1 MEHSFNTKLA
11 EILGIEKAVL
21 VRHFFFWIAK
31 NAANRVHFHD
41 GRYWTYNSASALAE
55 LFPYLSADSIKRHI
69 KKLVDD
75 GFLLKGNYN
84 KVKMDRTN
92 WYALSDYAESIM
104 QKCEMDCAILHNG
117 KCENARPIPD
127 IITDI
132 ESDNSYREKELFS
145 NENKEK
151 EKAEAE
157 LCPKNTVTEK
167 PAHDEGGAKENL
179 SMPRTKEKESSA
191 KERESLSFVREDML
205 DMFKEFLAYRREICH
220 PLRPVSYERAY
231 KQLLELSNGD
241 SLLARK
247 IIDQSI
253 ANGWRGLFKLKTND
267 TTRTNE
273 RTATNHRLFVTPRD
287 PNEPERDDLPF

>member
-31 NAANRVHFHD
+31 NAANRVHFHE

-55 LFPYLSADSIKRHI
+55 LFPYLSTDSIKRHI

-132 ESDNSYREKELFS
+132 EPDNSYREKELFS
-145 NENKEK
+145 YENKEK

-157 LCPKNTVTEK
+157 PCPKNTVTEK
-167 PAHDEGGAKENL
+167 PAHDEGGSKE
-179 SMPRTKEKESSA
+179 SPSKPRAKEKESSA
-191 KERESLSFVREDML
+191 KEREKLSFVSEDML
-205 DMFKEFLAYRREICH
+205 DMFKEFLAYRREIGH
-220 PLRPVSYERAY
+220 PLKPVSYERAY

-253 ANGWRGLFKLKTND
+253 ANGWRGLFKLKAND

-273 RTATNHRLFVTPRD
+273 RTETNLRLFVTPRNND
-287 PNEPERDDLPF
+287 EPEHDDLPF

>member
-117 KCENARPIPD
+117 KCENAQPIPD

-132 ESDNSYREKELFS
+132 ETDNKKEC
-145 NENKEK
+145 K
-151 EKAEAE
+151 
-157 LCPKNTVTEK
+157 
-167 PAHDEGGAKENL
+167 
-179 SMPRTKEKESSA
+179 KESID
-191 KERESLSFVREDML
+191 KDLSFVEEGYKESML
-205 DMFKEFLAYRREICH
+205 LYLDYRKKIGK
-220 PLRPVSYERAY
+220 PLKPVSYKASYE
-231 KQLLELSNGD
+231 
-241 SLLARK
+241 
-247 IIDQSI
+247 
-253 ANGWRGLFKLKTND
+253 KLKTLSGGVPAVAREIVAQTIGNGWQGLFELKD
-267 TTRTNE
+267 KKKNE
-273 RTATNHRLFVTPRD
+273 RASENLRLFVTQRD
-287 PNEPERDDLPF
+287 PNEPEHDDLPF